1 LQKITE
7 ASPVSDFLHLISA
20 LAAGY
25 LVKGWPFLL
34 AHILVAYLVSRSWH
48 RLNRERRALESWDIP
63 SIVADKDEDSSAS
76 AIDKAG
82 ITTPNS
88 ASPPKVHAGKKPE
101 TIVVLERFVDESRVM
116 GAKGFFVPMTDF
128 SDRLDSAVEGK
139 IAELHDRTNLF
150 LYVGIAGTMFGVFEF
165 AHRSYT
171 LITSNVAQSDK
182 LIKLG
187 EYLSG
192 SMSRAF
198 PVGFFGL
205 LFTFIAQIIAT
216 RPEQRLREELS
227 EATRKAL
234 EARKSATHSQGE
246 IILKASADI
255 GEAMAPLKNLEK
267 TLSEG
272 LKPVVEVFGERLD
285 KSLGL
290 IEAQFKRLETTSL
303 GLEAAVGEVKAAV
316 GSIADATKSLN
327 SLIKETP
334 KVINRLLDLEKKH
347 EGSLEK
353 IDALFM
359 EHFKQ
364 ADQLSNELQK
374 AVGNLSTLSD
384 QVIAETT
391 AGISRIET
399 ASVGSW
405 TSAAKDLR
413 EKVEAELGQLF
424 EDAARRMT
432 EINSTVDKA
441 LNVMNDVGLVS
452 ADSIAAVGK
461 LAPEIAENYK
471 VSLDKVGGDSL
482 KQWIEL
488 SEKLFAA
495 SQRQYLAYLD
505 AVQAGTLESSTA
517 LKNAATEWDTI
528 ARYAPQILREPVQA
542 AVAEAQIGLESHLTR
557 LDTNLA
563 DRIRQFSIALT
574 DLQNSTN
581 QLVVKVGDINKD
593 LSNWAAAASPLTKDI
608 RTATESIRR
617 QSESQVGIVK
627 RLESAAEKITRVAN
641 RPTPAR
647 IRVPTSGSVVKPLPR
662 ERTWWKPHTW
672 FRRR

>member
-1 LQKITE
+1 M
-7 ASPVSDFLHLISA
+7 SDFLNLISA
-20 LAAGY
+20 MAAGY

-34 AHILVAYLVSRSWH
+34 AHLLVAYLVSRSWH
-48 RLNRERRALESWDIP
+48 RLNRERRALESWDVP
-63 SIVADKDEDSSAS
+63 SIVADKVEDSAAS
-76 AIDKAG
+76 STDKPE
-82 ITTPNS
+82 ITTANS
-88 ASPPKVHAGKKPE
+88 APLSKVHFEQKSE
-101 TIVVLERFVDESRVM
+101 TIVVLDQFVDESRVM
-116 GAKGFFVPMTDF
+116 GAKGLFVPMTDF

-139 IAELHDRTNLF
+139 IAELHERTNLF

-171 LITSNVAQSDK
+171 LIVSNALQSDK

-205 LFTFIAQIIAT
+205 VFTFIAQIIAT

-234 EARKSATHSQGE
+234 EARKAATHSQGE

-267 TLSEG
+267 TLSQS
-272 LKPVVEVFGERLD
+272 LKPVVEVFGQKLE

-290 IEAQFKRLETTSL
+290 IGTQFERFETTSA
-303 GLEAAVGEVKAAV
+303 GLQAAVTDVKTAV
-316 GSIADATKSLN
+316 SSIAEATQSLN

-334 KVINRLLDLEKKH
+334 KVMNRLAALEKKH
-347 EGSLEK
+347 EESLAK
-353 IDALFM
+353 SDALF
-359 EHFKQ
+359 EQHFRQ
-364 ADQLSNELQK
+364 ADELSK
-374 AVGNLSTLSD
+374 ALENAIGNLSTLSD
-384 QVIAETT
+384 RVIKEASE
-391 AGISRIET
+391 GIGRIET
-399 ASVGSW
+399 ASVGTW
-405 TSAAKDLR
+405 TTAAKDLR
-413 EKVEAELGQLF
+413 EKVEAELGDLF
-424 EDAARRMT
+424 KDAARRMT

-441 LNVMNDVGLVS
+441 LNVMNDVGLAS

-482 KQWIEL
+482 NLWIEL

-528 ARYAPQILREPVQA
+528 ARYAPQILNKPVQA
-542 AVAEAQIGLESHLTR
+542 AVAEARTDLESHITR

-563 DRIRQFSIALT
+563 DRIRQFSTALT
-574 DLQNSTN
+574 DLQNSIN
-581 QLVVKVGDINKD
+581 QLVEKVGFINKD

-608 RTATESIRR
+608 RAATESIRR
-617 QSESQVGIVK
+617 QSETHAGIVK
-627 RLESAAEKITRVAN
+627 QLGVAAEKIARAAN
-641 RPTPAR
+641 RPPT
-647 IRVPTSGSVVKPLPR
+647 IRVPTGGTGGTAFNPPRR
-662 ERTWWKPHTW
+662 ERTWWKPW
-672 FRRR
+672 SWVRRRR